1 MSGDAPKPPALSMS
15 DSRSTSST
23 SEQGR
28 QSSRGRGGTPQY
40 GASRHPPVRPS
51 FQTSAGP
58 LYPPPIPTSSQENW
72 PTASAPAPSFQGPPP
87 QYTYGQRGPYVGQY
101 TITSQPPV
109 SMVHHS
115 PPQYAYPPPHP
126 GLHAP
131 DQSMLSPP
139 HNQLLGYS
147 PSTLMPM
154 MQPHSPVYQYPGQSP
169 ESSSSSSRSFT
180 TSPAVFSPHTRP
192 QGHASPPPH
201 SPLPPQTSGP
211 PHAHSGTLP
220 PPHSASFA
228 GQTPYSPM
236 RFSTPPFAYPPHS
249 FAPSPSPY
257 ATSQYPSHYPQHY
270 PQTNPEQEGQGTWWY
285 LPSQPAS
292 GQYES
297 FQSPYAMSYSPV
309 NTREGE
315 SSQYRQQSS
324 PAAPVFPMSPTRQS
338 GSSSAPG
345 SSPGGHVPYSPPFGA
360 QQSQF
365 SQPVQEQSPLLQRG
379 RPPDP
384 GPSTTSPVS
393 SSSRPTEER
402 PQPARARRPYHPN
415 PPAHRSEW
423 VMWTGNVPSDATHD
437 ELWRFF
443 NSPPSPGS
451 SVGPTST
458 QSAPAGPVAST
469 TTASSSSSDS
479 LYGGVSSIFLISRS
493 NCAFVNFQSEA
504 HLQAAI
510 KHFNGL
516 PLRPNDPRC
525 PRLVCR
531 VRAREDDLKAGV
543 GGQRGVG
550 IHVRWVRDKKE
561 REREA
566 ARRRSMS
573 SSEHVTSPSSSPTDP
588 AHMIGSLSLSSDD
601 EGGHGRR
608 RKPEPHSSS
617 SGSYASTN
625 SSILTA
631 YFPKRYFILKSLTQ
645 FDLDLSVEKGLWA
658 TQRHN
663 EGILD
668 QAYRTSKEVYLIFS
682 VNKSGEFY
690 GYAKMAGPIM
700 RGEQRVSWASRT
712 DSPPQRRSSTQ
723 SQRDSPSRSRG
734 DRDPMY
740 FSPSEQRYG
749 ESPFPMSPEQSK
761 APPPARPPSD
771 TVERDI
777 LSAPAEMAQ
786 PHRGLSLGTEA
797 TQSAPSMS
805 FDINAVRPVAPLIAG
820 MSGRKQVSQP
830 EQIELDRTAPIR
842 AIRDPRAAE
851 ALRKSEEGSLHT
863 VAEEDERGQAGQG
876 RDKGKEVERRG
887 EGEASEIPREE
898 GPSWGEPFKVEW
910 IRTDRLPFTRT
921 RHLRNPWNHDREV
934 KVSRDGTEL
943 EPSVGQ
949 ALLEEWEKLD
959 QAQAQPQPA
968 ASSVDVGRRLQG
980 KASIS
985 ADVLSAPSPSRSAQR
1000 KGKEGG

>member
-1 MSGDAPKPPALSMS
+1 
-15 DSRSTSST
+15 
-23 SEQGR
+23 
-28 QSSRGRGGTPQY
+28 
-40 GASRHPPVRPS
+40 
-51 FQTSAGP
+51 
-58 LYPPPIPTSSQENW
+58 
-72 PTASAPAPSFQGPPP
+72 
-87 QYTYGQRGPYVGQY
+87 
-101 TITSQPPV
+101 
-109 SMVHHS
+109 
-115 PPQYAYPPPHP
+115 
-126 GLHAP
+126 
-131 DQSMLSPP
+131 
-139 HNQLLGYS
+139 
-147 PSTLMPM
+147 
-154 MQPHSPVYQYPGQSP
+154 
-169 ESSSSSSRSFT
+169 
-180 TSPAVFSPHTRP
+180 
-192 QGHASPPPH
+192 
-201 SPLPPQTSGP
+201 
-211 PHAHSGTLP
+211 
-220 PPHSASFA
+220 
-228 GQTPYSPM
+228 
-236 RFSTPPFAYPPHS
+236 
-249 FAPSPSPY
+249 
-257 ATSQYPSHYPQHY
+257 
-270 PQTNPEQEGQGTWWY
+270 
-285 LPSQPAS
+285 
-292 GQYES
+292 
-297 FQSPYAMSYSPV
+297 MSYSPV

-315 SSQYRQQSS
+315 SSQYRQQAS
-324 PAAPVFPMSPTRQS
+324 PVFPMSPTHAS
-338 GSSSAPG
+338 GPSSGPG
-345 SSPGGHVPYSPPFGA
+345 SSHGGPVPYSPPFSPS
-360 QQSQF
+360 QSQF
-365 SQPVQEQSPLLQRG
+365 SYPVQEQSPLLQRG
-379 RPPDP
+379 RPPDPP

-402 PQPARARRPYHPN
+402 SQQHPRARRPYHPN

-451 SVGPTST
+451 GSSVGPTST
-458 QSAPAGPVAST
+458 QSAPAGPLGSS
-469 TTASSSSSDS
+469 TTASTSSSSDS

-504 HLQAAI
+504 HLEAAI
-510 KHFNGL
+510 RHFNGL

-566 ARRRSMS
+566 ARRRSTS
-573 SSEHVTSPSSSPTDP
+573 SSEHVTTPSSSPTDP
-588 AHMIGSLSLSSDD
+588 AHMMGSLSLSSDE
-601 EGGHGRR
+601 EGAHGRR

-658 TQRHN
+658 TQHHN

-723 SQRDSPSRSRG
+723 SQRDSPSRARG
-734 DRDPMY
+734 DREAVY

-749 ESPFPMSPEQSK
+749 ESPFPMSPEQPKPLPHTRHLSEV
-761 APPPARPPSD
+761 A
-771 TVERDI
+771 ERDI

-786 PHRGLSLGTEA
+786 PHRSLSLGSGA
-797 TQSAPSMS
+797 DPNAASLSY
-805 FDINAVRPVAPLIAG
+805 DNAVRPVAPLIAG
-820 MSGRKQVSQP
+820 PSGRKHATQP
-830 EQIELDRTAPIR
+830 EQIELDRNAPIR
-842 AIRDPRAAE
+842 AIRDPRVQE
-851 ALRKSEEGSLHT
+851 AVRKSEEGSPSLHT
-863 VAEEDERGQAGQG
+863 VAEEEDERGEG
-876 RDKGKEVERRG
+876 RGGKGKETEKTAEERF
-887 EGEASEIPREE
+887 REE
-898 GPSWGEPFKVEW
+898 GPSWGEPFRVEW

-921 RHLRNPWNHDREV
+921 RHLRNPWNHDKEV

-949 ALLEEWEKLD
+949 ALLDEWTKLD
-959 QAQAQPQPA
+959 QAQSPPA
-968 ASSVDVGRRLQG
+968 AANPSVDVGRRLQG
-980 KASIS
+980 KASVS
-985 ADVLSAPSPSRSAQR
+985 ADVLPTPAASRAAQG
-1000 KGKEGG
+1000 KGKEGS

>member
-1 MSGDAPKPPALSMS
+1 MS

-28 QSSRGRGGTPQY
+28 QSSRGRAPGPPY
-40 GASRHPPVRPS
+40 GSSRRPPVRSS

-58 LYPPPIPTSSQENW
+58 IYPPPIPSSPQENW
-72 PTASAPAPSFQGPPP
+72 PSASAPAPSFQGPPP
-87 QYTYGQRGPYVGQY
+87 QYTYGQRGAYVGQY
-101 TITSQPPV
+101 TMSGQSPV
-109 SMVHHS
+109 GMVHHS

-131 DQSMLSPP
+131 DQSMVSPP

-154 MQPHSPVYQYPGQSP
+154 MQAHSSVYQYPGQAP
-169 ESSSSSSRSFT
+169 ESSTSPNRSFS
-180 TSPAVFSPHTRP
+180 TSPAVFSPHARP
-192 QGHASPPPH
+192 QGHVSPPPH

-236 RFSTPPFAYPPHS
+236 RFSTPPFPYPPHS
-249 FAPSPSPY
+249 FAPSPSLY
-257 ATSQYPSHYPQHY
+257 APSQYPSHYPQHY
-270 PQTNPEQEGQGTWWY
+270 AQPSPEQEGQWWY
-285 LPSQPAS
+285 LPSQHAS

-297 FQSPYAMSYSPV
+297 FQSPYAMSYSPIK
-309 NTREGE
+309 TREGE
-315 SSQYRQQSS
+315 QPQYRQQTS
-324 PAAPVFPMSPTRQS
+324 PVFPMSPTHAS
-338 GSSSAPG
+338 GPSSGPG
-345 SSPGGHVPYSPPFGA
+345 SSAGGPVPYPPPF
-360 QQSQF
+360 SPSHPQF
-365 SQPVQEQSPLLQRG
+365 SYPIQEQSPLLQRG

-384 GPSTTSPVS
+384 PGPSTVSPVS

-402 PQPARARRPYHPN
+402 SQQPRARRPYHPN

-451 SVGPTST
+451 GSSVGPTST
-458 QSAPAGPVAST
+458 QSAPAGPIGSS
-469 TTASSSSSDS
+469 TTASTSSSSDS
-479 LYGGVSSIFLISRS
+479 LFGGVSSIFLISRS

-510 KHFNGL
+510 RHFNGL
-516 PLRPNDPRC
+516 PLRPDDPRC

-566 ARRRSMS
+566 ARRRSTS
-573 SSEHVTSPSSSPTDP
+573 SSEHVTTPSSSPRDP
-588 AHMIGSLSLSSDD
+588 AHMIGSLSHSSDD

-712 DSPPQRRSSTQ
+712 DSPPQRRSST
-723 SQRDSPSRSRG
+723 RDSPSTTRG
-734 DRDPMY
+734 DRDLM
-740 FSPSEQRYG
+740 FLSPSEQRYE
-749 ESPFPMSPEQSK
+749 ESPFPMSPEQIK
-761 APPPARPPSD
+761 PPPRARHPPD
-771 TVERDI
+771 IGDRDI

-786 PHRGLSLGTEA
+786 PHRGLSLSEDA
-797 TQSAPSMS
+797 SSSAPSMS
-805 FDINAVRPVAPLIAG
+805 FDLNAVRAVAPLIAG
-820 MSGRKQVSQP
+820 SGSRKPASQP
-830 EQIELDRTAPIR
+830 EQIELDRMAPIR

-851 ALRKSEEGSLHT
+851 ALWKAEEGSPSLHT
-863 VAEEDERGQAGQG
+863 VAEEDERAQG
-876 RDKGKEVERRG
+876 GEDKGKEAEKTAEERFK
-887 EGEASEIPREE
+887 EE
-898 GPSWGEPFKVEW
+898 GPSWGN
-910 IRTDRLPFTRT
+910 RS

-949 ALLEEWEKLD
+949 ALLEEWDKLD
-959 QAQAQPQPA
+959 QAPPQPA
-968 ASSVDVGRRLQG
+968 TAGASVEVGRRLQG

-985 ADVLSAPSPSRSAQR
+985 ADALPTPVPSRAAQG
-1000 KGKEGG
+1000 KVKEGG